1 MRIISGKFKGKTI
14 VYLKNLTTRPLKDS
28 IKENI
33 FNILTHS
40 NLIRTTIVDA
50 NILDV
55 YSGVGSF
62 GLECISRGAK
72 KVTFVEQDKKALLV
86 LEQNLAKLSIDSQA
100 QIIKDKIENMLLKN
114 EKKKY
119 DIFFFDPPFADN
131 EFIQNF
137 KLIKKN
143 KIYNNNH
150 IIVIHREINSKDN
163 FDEYFNIIEIK
174 KYGRSKIIFGRFN

>member
-1 MRIISGKFKGKTI
+1 MRIISGKFKGKII
-14 VYLKNLTTRPLKDS
+14 VYLKNLITRPLKDS

-40 NLIRTTIVDA
+40 NLIHTTIEGA

-86 LEQNLAKLSIDSQA
+86 LEQNLAKLSIGSQA

-119 DIFFFDPPFADN
+119 DIFFFDPPFADDK
-131 EFIQNF
+131 FIQNF

-143 KIYNNNH
+143 KIYQNNH
-150 IIVIHREINSKDN
+150 IVVIHREINSNDK
-163 FDEYFNIIEIK
+163 FDDYINTIEIK
-174 KYGRSKIIFGRFN
+174 KYGRSKIIFGHFN

>member
-1 MRIISGKFKGKTI
+1 MRILSGKFKGKTI

-72 KVTFVEQDKKALLV
+72 KVTFVEQDKKAFQM

-100 QIIKDKIENMLLKN
+100 QIIKDRIENMLLKN

-119 DIFFFDPPFADN
+119 DIFFFDPPFADDR
-131 EFIQNF
+131 FIQNF

-143 KIYNNNH
+143 KIYQNNH
-150 IIVIHREINSKDN
+150 IVIIHREINSNDN
-163 FDEYFNIIEIK
+163 LDDYINTIEIK
-174 KYGRSKIIFGRFN
+174 KYGRSKIIFGHFN